1 MHPSIVETK
10 KYQRLEYIDFLRGL
24 AICLV
29 ILSHV
34 SLYIKDIYPIL
45 FYFFFSGQ
53 FGVQLFFLITGLLFS
68 IKYSEGNF
76 DIKSFYIKRLFRIIP
91 LYYIGM
97 LVWILYIF
105 FFGNKVNLDFFYI
118 VQQMLFLNSLD
129 RNNFSPAILPGG
141 WSISTEMIFYLLFPL
156 IIFFFKKNMYLL
168 CISIILMSLI
178 LFLTSIFLFQPILLK
193 YKFISHVAVND
204 NFSYLYCL
212 ILNQINAFIIGMLT
226 FVLLKKMSP
235 PPKFYF
241 FLFIILYLISVFFLN
256 TKTKTGINGYFSV
269 MFSSVAFSVL
279 IILIHNKSYKSYFKK
294 AIIKIGIVSYSIF
307 VFHSLFIIFL
317 SNYTNK
323 ISLFIIDNYFYS
335 QSFVKTIEFLLVYFL
350 TILFSYYIST
360 ITYKFI
366 EIRGIKYG
374 NRFLN

>member
-1 MHPSIVETK
+1 MRLFRLKHK
-10 KYQRLEYIDFLRGL
+10 RLEYIDFLRGI
-24 AICLV
+24 AILLV

-45 FYFFFSGQ
+45 FYLFFSGQ

-68 IKYSEGNF
+68 IKYYEGNF

-97 LVWILYIF
+97 LVWIIYIF
-105 FFGNKVNLDFFYI
+105 FFDNKINLDFIYI

-156 IIFFFKKNMYLL
+156 IIFFFKKNMYFL

-178 LFLTSIFLFQPILLK
+178 IFLTSIFFLQPILLK

-204 NFSYLYCL
+204 SFSYLYCL

-226 FVLLKKMSP
+226 FALQKKIILKKV
-235 PPKFYF
+235 YF
-241 FLFIILYLISVFFLN
+241 FLFIIFYLISVFFLN
-256 TKTKTGINGYFSV
+256 TKIKTGINGYFSV

-279 IILIHNKSYKSYFKK
+279 IILIHKKNYESYLKK

-323 ISLFIIDNYFYS
+323 ISLFIIDNYFLS
-335 QSFVKTIEFLLVYFL
+335 QSFVKTIEFLLVYLL

-366 EIRGIKYG
+366 EIPGIKYG

>member
-1 MHPSIVETK
+1 
-10 KYQRLEYIDFLRGL
+10 
-24 AICLV
+24 
-29 ILSHV
+29 
-34 SLYIKDIYPIL
+34 
-45 FYFFFSGQ
+45 
-53 FGVQLFFLITGLLFS
+53 
-68 IKYSEGNF
+68 
-76 DIKSFYIKRLFRIIP
+76 
-91 LYYIGM
+91 
-97 LVWILYIF
+97 
-105 FFGNKVNLDFFYI
+105 
-118 VQQMLFLNSLD
+118 
-129 RNNFSPAILPGG
+129 
-141 WSISTEMIFYLLFPL
+141 
-156 IIFFFKKNMYLL
+156 
-168 CISIILMSLI
+168 
-178 LFLTSIFLFQPILLK
+178 
-193 YKFISHVAVND
+193 
-204 NFSYLYCL
+204 
-212 ILNQINAFIIGMLT
+212 
-226 FVLLKKMSP
+226 
-235 PPKFYF
+235 
-241 FLFIILYLISVFFLN
+241 
-256 TKTKTGINGYFSV
+256 